1 MSQPFDVFGLTK
13 SPFVQRHVESHLF
26 FGPMSRNVFPFWGFM
41 GVVVVVLAGMPLLS
55 GRGPFALIEAG
66 FGLSFFGWVLLRS
79 AKKSPKDQV
88 YLTFVTT
95 KIMMGFGAILM
106 TFLAGPIHWLTKQ
119 PDALPVWGLGLV
131 WFPGL
136 EYIPRLTEH
145 QKFITLARMILS
157 LPLIWLGVTT
167 GGWTL

>member
-1 MSQPFDVFGLTK
+1 
-13 SPFVQRHVESHLF
+13 
-26 FGPMSRNVFPFWGFM
+26 
-41 GVVVVVLAGMPLLS
+41 
-55 GRGPFALIEAG
+55 
-66 FGLSFFGWVLLRS
+66 
-79 AKKSPKDQV
+79 
-88 YLTFVTT
+88 VTT

-145 QKFITLARMILS
+145 QKFITLARIILS

>member
-41 GVVVVVLAGMPLLS
+41 GVVVVVLAGIPLLS

-79 AKKSPKDQV
+79 AKKK
-88 YLTFVTT
+88 
-95 KIMMGFGAILM
+95 A
-106 TFLAGPIHWLTKQ
+106 
-119 PDALPVWGLGLV
+119 
-131 WFPGL
+131 
-136 EYIPRLTEH
+136 PRI
-145 QKFITLARMILS
+145 KSISLS
-157 LPLIWLGVTT
+157 
-167 GGWTL
+167 

>member
-1 MSQPFDVFGLTK
+1 VGAVAVRK
-13 SPFVQRHVESHLF
+13 
-26 FGPMSRNVFPFWGFM
+26 
-41 GVVVVVLAGMPLLS
+41 
-55 GRGPFALIEAG
+55 
-66 FGLSFFGWVLLRS
+66 
-79 AKKSPKDQV
+79 KKSPKDQV

-145 QKFITLARMILS
+145 QKFITLARIILS